1 MTAEPAQ
8 RNHAYPAVT
17 LTLHCKALI
26 LCVPDE
32 IVLEAIKRLGQGSLA
47 ARRRAELVAH
57 GLVDV
62 VLEGTPLE
70 RRIDSLGGLD
80 EDLIHRLPA
89 VEVER
94 PIRKLRAVEQRVD
107 DREEELLA
115 RV

>member
-17 LTLHCKALI
+17 LTLHRKALI
-26 LCVPDE
+26 LCIPHE

-57 GLVDV
+57 GLVDI

-70 RRIDSLGGLD
+70 RRIDGLRGLN
-80 EDLIHRLPA
+80 EDLVHRLSA
-89 VEVER
+89 VEVEGLVR
-94 PIRKLRAVEQRVD
+94 ELRAVQQRVHY
-107 DREEELLA
+107 RE
-115 RV
+115 